1 MIVQVLPAAMVGSC
15 STALGFGCR
24 LQGLTVL
31 NVDPFRADSPRCDG
45 PRADSPRCGGRR
57 RCRAAE
63 PVRRT
68 RSYFS
73 AAARAS
79 NCVASA
85 ARLVARSSTA

>member
-31 NVDPFRADSPRCDG
+31 NVDPFRADG

-63 PVRRT
+63 LVRRT